1 LTFYKKLFIFIP
13 EVKMDNVLNIKGLPP
28 EAKAAVI
35 NFYEFIKQKYQA
47 KDKKKLKSRKKLLSM
62 MEKGIYTLPGDF
74 TFNRDELY
82 D

>member
-1 LTFYKKLFIFIP
+1 
-13 EVKMDNVLNIKGLPP
+13 MDNVLNIKGLPP
-28 EAKAAVI
+28 EGKAAVI

-47 KDKKKLKSRKKLLSM
+47 SDKKKLRSRKKLLSM
-62 MEKGIYTLPGDF
+62 MEKGIYTLPKDF